1 MHHVL
6 LALPAGSVC
15 FLPVSEGVIRVQN
28 GICMFSLLCLEHV
41 IVLSMQYNC
50 QLLSKAMSENKSD
63 RQTDIVGLMSYN
75 RVSAKV
81 LLGIGISCVETKW
94 CS

>member
-28 GICMFSLLCLEHV
+28 GICMFSLLCLEQI
-41 IVLSMQYNC
+41 IVLSMQYKLTEPC
-50 QLLSKAMSENKSD
+50 ALLPVAVKSHESD

-75 RVSAKV
+75 NSVSVKV
-81 LLGIGISCVETKW
+81 LLGIG
-94 CS
+94 